1 MIIRNSGILE
11 FKNQINNSSDNFLSD
26 CNNLKFYFV
35 FNMMQLKKIKYRLI
49 FNKYK
54 NSVYNFALSIT
65 QSSFDADDISQEIWI
80 KYWEN
85 FEEIDYSKSK
95 AWIYRS
101 VHNKCIDLIR
111 QRKNQVR
118 ISDEELF
125 AIEDTRVENNPIEI
139 DENRII
145 SEIIT
150 KSLSKLPEKQKSI
163 FQMYEIENF
172 KYNEISEML
181 DLPINSVKVYLM
193 RARQNLQ
200 VLLKSEGVV

>member
-1 MIIRNSGILE
+1 
-11 FKNQINNSSDNFLSD
+11 
-26 CNNLKFYFV
+26 
-35 FNMMQLKKIKYRLI
+35 MMQLKKIKYRLI